1 MVALQSPSEGTVLPL
16 GDYVSFPLSNLT
28 GSDNPRQ
35 EPENLVALGYTLID
49 PANPERSLLHMA
61 LSDDPD
67 MYGEFVRLI
76 EEHENDPSDFLKDTG
91 VPEKID
97 LFARR
102 SIVSLAR
109 SLKNYQIEPVGVRM
123 VGKSQNGVLVYGQRR
138 VIGILYNHAA
148 SKVAGGRVSPA
159 TVKAEI
165 INATKESAWQM
176 AVAENFGRKDFTP
189 LQLGAVFWEMA
200 QKFNPSTGKR
210 YTLKEIAKITGEKYQ
225 IVRNR
230 HALMRPRTP
239 DKYDTEG
246 NLVRPGKGLTDAD
259 REALASG
266 RKTLTWATRRALGE
280 VHFGAH
286 DGPAGKR
293 RRLLPLAEI
302 HKKFDLTPANNLE
315 RRRTLAEVMGLS
327 LDEAEQQS
335 EGRAV
340 AQDLKD
346 MKTTAKLVKAAK

>member
-1 MVALQSPSEGTVLPL
+1 MTALTTTEAVLPL
-16 GDYVSFPLSNLT
+16 ADYVLFPLSQLI

-35 EPENLVALGYTLID
+35 EPEALVSLGYTLID
-49 PANPERSLLHMA
+49 TTNHARSLLHMG
-61 LSDDPD
+61 LSNDPAV
-67 MYGEFVRLI
+67 YGEFVRLI
-76 EEHENDPSDFLKDTG
+76 EAHENDPADFFKDTG
-91 VPEKID
+91 IPEKID

-123 VGKSQNGVLVYGQRR
+123 SDTNGVLVYGQRR
-138 VIGILYNHAA
+138 VVGILYNHAL
-148 SKVAGGRVSPA
+148 SKVTGGKTIPA

-165 INATKESAWQM
+165 INTTKEEAWGM

-200 QKFNPSTGKR
+200 QKMNPTTGKR

-230 HALMRPRTP
+230 HALMRPRTA
-239 DKYDTEG
+239 DRYDAEDT
-246 NLVRPGKGLTDAD
+246 LVRPGKGLTDAD
-259 REALASG
+259 RESLAFG

-280 VHFGAH
+280 IHFGAH

-302 HKKFDLTPANNLE
+302 HKKFDMTPEDNAE
-315 RRRTLAEVMGLS
+315 RRKTLAEVMGLS
-327 LDEAEQQS
+327 VDEADEQS
-335 EGRAV
+335 ETRAM
-340 AQDLKD
+340 AQDVKD
-346 MKTTAKLVKAAK
+346 MKATTKLVRAAK